1 MRTFVSA
8 LLVTL
13 TVGGCA
19 SARPARSAGVVN
31 VVAAEN
37 FWGDVAAQIGGA
49 RVHVTSIIDDP
60 QADPHLFDANAR
72 AAAAIARAR
81 LVVENGLGYDDQ
93 VDAVV
98 VGSDAKVLNVADVL
112 DVRGHDANPHLWYS
126 VRRAGSVARAIGDAL
141 KQLDPAGAPE
151 YDANVARFD
160 TSLGPVLATIDT
172 IKRRY
177 AGAPV
182 AYTER
187 VAGYL
192 LEDAGLDV
200 RTPAGF
206 ARSVEE
212 GSEPNPR
219 DTRAVD
225 DLISRRA
232 VRVLVYN
239 AQATSST
246 TQRVQQQAIAA
257 HIPVVTVTETMP
269 KTAPSYQAWQL
280 AQARALLGAL
290 GG

>member
-1 MRTFVSA
+1 MRTLVLA
-8 LLVTL
+8 LLVTVA
-13 TVGGCA
+13 VGGCA
-19 SARPARSAGVVN
+19 SARSAPSAGVVD

-37 FWGDVAAQIGGA
+37 SWGNIAAQIGGA

-72 AAAAIARAR
+72 AAAGIARAR

-93 VDAVV
+93 VHALLA
-98 VGSDAKVLNVADVL
+98 GSDAKVLSVAKVL
-112 DVRGHDANPHLWYS
+112 GVRRHDANPHLWYD
-126 VRRAGSVARAIGDAL
+126 VRRSGTVARAIADAL

-160 TSLGPVLATIDT
+160 ASLRPVLATIDA
-172 IKRRY
+172 IRRTY

-192 LEDAGLDV
+192 LDDAGLDV

-219 DTRAVD
+219 DTQAVD

-246 TQRVQQQAIAA
+246 TRRAQQQAVAA
-257 HIPVVTVTETMP
+257 HIPVVDVTETMP
-269 KTAPSYQAWQL
+269 KAAPSYQAWQL